1 MISLFLNS
9 IDYCQNE
16 FLLRFAINYFIS
28 KIEIFYQVDPGFM
41 YKYVGSF
48 IWGWGK

>member
-16 FLLRFAINYFIS
+16 FLLGFAINYFIS
-28 KIEIFYQVDPGFM
+28 KTEILYHVDPGFM
-41 YKYVGSF
+41 CKHVSSF
-48 IWGWGK
+48 IWG